1 MANIQA
7 TEKYKDLIEI
17 LKGYGSIVVA
27 FSSGVD
33 STLLLYAAKEALGDK
48 VIAATA
54 TSCTFPE
61 RERNEAV
68 DFCKNLGVRHVV
80 IETDELAT
88 PGFKENPKDRC
99 YICKKSL
106 FQNFIDLAEKEGF
119 AAVVEGSNADDEG
132 DYRPGLKAIAE
143 LDIKSPLR
151 AAKLTKAEI
160 RALSEEFDLPT
171 YNKPSYACLAS
182 RFPYGELITK
192 EKLALVDKGEQLL
205 YDLGFKQFRVRIHG
219 NSNFVARI
227 ELLPEDFGKL
237 MEPALR
243 EKISAEF
250 KAFGFAYTSLDLKGY
265 RTGSMNETL

>member
-1 MANIQA
+1 M
-7 TEKYKDLIEI
+7 EKTLEKKYNELLAV

-68 DFCKNLGVRHVV
+68 DFCKKLGVKHVV

-88 PGFKENPKDRC
+88 PGFKENPKNRC
-99 YICKKSL
+99 YICKKTL

-119 AAVVEGSNADDEG
+119 AAVVEGSNVDDEG

-227 ELLPEDFGKL
+227 ELLPEDFGRL
-237 MEPALR
+237 LESELR
-243 EKISAEF
+243 DKISAKF
-250 KAFGFAYTSLDLKGY
+250 KSFGFAYTSLDLKGY